1 MQAFCGTIAQLP
13 LGSHAMP
20 GRLYLIVVALA
31 FAALAGCAAVS
42 KGEERLLDETLE
54 TYASVIRWGNFEEA
68 ASFVDPETLKAH
80 PISPVALERYHQ
92 VQVTAYNEQ
101 PIRHV
106 GEHEVQQLVEIGLVN
121 VNTQSARSF
130 VDKQVWHF
138 DEKERRWWLVS
149 GLPDITAH

>member
-1 MQAFCGTIAQLP
+1 MPAFCGTIAQLP

-101 PIRHV
+101 PIRMKCS
-106 GEHEVQQLVEIGLVN
+106 N
-121 VNTQSARSF
+121 WSRSDWSMSTRSRRARSSTSRSGIST
-130 VDKQVWHF
+130 
-138 DEKERRWWLVS
+138 RRRGAGGS
-149 GLPDITAH
+149 SPACRT